1 MIKTGFIIRVLFIT
15 LLFFISACTSVESKN
30 SLSDSTSTV
39 IKKRA
44 EMAKCPDWK
53 SGHTIKIIKNTILAS
68 TCSYQQVSFSIEK
81 ENIIFDCQGAN
92 LNGLKQQQPNPLF
105 VAYSE
110 SSAPRN
116 WAFSV
121 WKSGV
126 KIKNCHIKNYL
137 DGIVIRSRMS
147 KQQHQMLRQKKK
159 VNLIE
164 SQLRAN
170 SPKNII
176 ISNTLIENS
185 HKHGLYVQRY
195 AHHVHFINSQI
206 KFSGNSAIYLDSGTQ
221 YNLIKHSYFYKNG
234 YTSYKNKKHI
244 RTPKLPTAE
253 REAIAVDSSAYN
265 IFVGNTFEN
274 NGKGAIFLYKNC
286 FEKHKEPNQ
295 LPRFQHTNFN
305 KIKNNRFINERY
317 GVWLASRQSKQL
329 SRFKCGDPLMYKENG
344 LFGSRK
350 YYYDYAK
357 NNQVINNRFK
367 DVIFGIVVEDDNNQ
381 LIRNHFSGYSK
392 RDILIGTAYRSKIKK
407 QIVKGI
413 FLKKNQRQGAN
424 LKITYLY
431 GSTPVQ
437 LSVYPN

>member
-1 MIKTGFIIRVLFIT
+1 MFFTV
-15 LLFFISACTSVESKN
+15 LLFLISACNSVESKN
-30 SLSDSTSTV
+30 SPADSASAI

-44 EMAKCPDWK
+44 QIEKCPDWK
-53 SGHTIKIIKNTILAS
+53 SGHTVKITKNTRLDA

-81 ENIIFDCQGAN
+81 ENIIFDCQGAS
-92 LNGLKQQQPNPLF
+92 LNGLKQQQPNALF

-116 WAFSV
+116 WAFSI

-137 DGIVIRSRMS
+137 DGIVIRTRIS

-170 SPKNII
+170 SPHNII

-195 AHHVHFINSQI
+195 AHHIHLIKSKI

-221 YNLIKHSYFYKNG
+221 YNLIKNSYFYKNG
-234 YTSYKNKKHI
+234 YSSYKNKKRI
-244 RTPKLPTAE
+244 RTPKLPTVE

-265 IFVGNTFEN
+265 SFIGNTFEN

-286 FEKHKEPNQ
+286 FEKHQEPNQ
-295 LPRFQHTNFN
+295 LPRFQYSNYN

-317 GVWLASRQSKQL
+317 GVWLASRQSKEL
-329 SRFKCGDPLMYKENG
+329 SHFKCGDPLMYKENG
-344 LFGSRK
+344 LFGNRK

-357 NNQVINNRFK
+357 NNQVINNTFK
-367 DVIFGIVVEDDNNQ
+367 NVMFGIVVEDNNNQ
-381 LIRNHFSGYSK
+381 LISNSFSGSSSL
-392 RDILIGTAYRSKIKK
+392 DILIGTAYRAKINK

-413 FLKKNQRQGAN
+413 LLEKNQRQGN
-424 LKITYLY
+424 GLKLNYRY
-431 GSTPVQ
+431 GSKPMP
-437 LSVYPN
+437 LSINQNSL